1 MKSNCCLSTLITRS
15 SDEGTS
21 YYECKA
27 CGEPCDVAPQ
37 NQPPL
42 DTGHHAEYDYK
53 KNQTKGEV
61 CGCEAD
67 EQGIEH
73 TTDAHNSSKP
83 VEKWVFGG
91 AGYIDQNGAHPLKPQ
106 EQEIALYEEK
116 YCFECVG
123 YTKFELKGQIWKCIV
138 EHEKKIRE
146 AEEEFEKRTRFNIG
160 MLRQWLNEDKIKDAK
175 SFVTNQDI
183 SDWIFNDSYEIL
195 SQLKGEK
202 K

>member
-73 TTDAHNSSKP
+73 TTDAHTPSKP
-83 VEKWVFGG
+83 VGEWEEEMKTYLTS
-91 AGYIDQNGAHPLKPQ
+91 AGDRRRVIDFIKTRF
-106 EQEIALYEEK
+106 ISK
-116 YCFECVG
+116 
-123 YTKFELKGQIWKCIV
+123 T

-146 AEEEFEKRTRFNIG
+146 AERE
-160 MLRQWLNEDKIKDAK
+160 LIKDIENKMKPAL
-175 SFVTNQDI
+175 D
-183 SDWIFNDSYEIL
+183 DWTKAGKTLIKNRFENTGNEMIENVGYIKGIF

>member
-53 KNQTKGEV
+53 KNQTKGKL

-73 TTDAHNSSKP
+73 TTDAHTPSKP
-83 VEKWVFGG
+83 VGEWEEEFDRKFT
-91 AGYIDQNGAHPLKPQ
+91 AKNKTMPRNKTMLFEPTTS
-106 EQEIALYEEK
+106 EIK
-116 YCFECVG
+116 QFIS
-123 YTKFELKGQIWKCIV
+123 T
-138 EHEKKIRE
+138 KIRE
-146 AEEEFEKRTRFNIG
+146 AERE
-160 MLRQWLNEDKIKDAK
+160 LIKDIENKMKPAL
-175 SFVTNQDI
+175 D
-183 SDWIFNDSYEIL
+183 DWTKAGKTLIKNRFENTGNEMIENVGYIKGIF

>member
-1 MKSNCCLSTLITRS
+1 MQPFQPEKSMKSNCCLSTLITRS

-53 KNQTKGEV
+53 KNRTKRES
-61 CGCEAD
+61 ED
-67 EQGIEH
+67 NFI
-73 TTDAHNSSKP
+73 SK
-83 VEKWVFGG
+83 
-91 AGYIDQNGAHPLKPQ
+91 
-106 EQEIALYEEK
+106 
-116 YCFECVG
+116 
-123 YTKFELKGQIWKCIV
+123 T

-146 AEEEFEKRTRFNIG
+146 AEILAWENGYQCGFFKLDIEKSR
-160 MLRQWLNEDKIKDAK
+160 
-175 SFVTNQDI
+175 
-183 SDWIFNDSYEIL
+183 SDYLF
-195 SQLKGEK
+195 QLKGEK